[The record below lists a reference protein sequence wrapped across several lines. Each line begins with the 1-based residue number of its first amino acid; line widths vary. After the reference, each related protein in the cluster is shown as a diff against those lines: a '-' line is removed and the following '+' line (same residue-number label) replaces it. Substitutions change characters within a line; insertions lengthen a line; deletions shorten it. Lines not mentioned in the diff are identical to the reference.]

1 MSQFPEKKKITS
13 EDNSVTT
20 SGRAIPVGAH
30 ELRVVETSAILDV
43 GGVHTH
49 TYTHKQTHGTQGSR
63 GFARL
68 SVQTRVKSLLVSRTV
83 SPAVVRRGCRG
94 LTSNLAW
101 IRGGVYSAAS
111 NNSNGST
118 RLLVDG

>member
-49 TYTHKQTHGTQGSR
+49 IHTHKHTVHKDPEDSHVCLCR
-63 GFARL
+63 
-68 SVQTRVKSLLVSRTV
+68 RV
-83 SPAVVRRGCRG
+83 
-94 LTSNLAW
+94 
-101 IRGGVYSAAS
+101 
-111 NNSNGST
+111 
-118 RLLVDG
+118 

>member
-49 TYTHKQTHGTQGSR
+49 IHTQTHGTQGSR

-111 NNSNGST
+111 NSSNGST

>member
-49 TYTHKQTHGTQGSR
+49 TYTHTN
-63 GFARL
+63 
-68 SVQTRVKSLLVSRTV
+68 TRYTRIPRIRTFV
-83 SPAVVRRGCRG
+83 CADACE
-94 LTSNLAW
+94 
-101 IRGGVYSAAS
+101 ISAC
-111 NNSNGST
+111 
-118 RLLVDG
+118 